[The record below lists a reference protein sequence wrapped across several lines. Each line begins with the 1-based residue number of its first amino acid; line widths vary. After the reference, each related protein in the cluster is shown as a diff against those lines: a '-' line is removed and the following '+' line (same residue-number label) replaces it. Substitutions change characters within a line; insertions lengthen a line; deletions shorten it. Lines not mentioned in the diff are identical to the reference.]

1 MNPTYI
7 DPFSDF
13 GFKAIFLN
21 PKNKPILIGFLNA
34 VLERVGESRIVDLD
48 YLPTEHIGLDAEHKK
63 VVQDLE
69 CRSIDG
75 RHFIVEMQR
84 AIESDFRD
92 SMAFYAFRASIE
104 AVEAGGRYGL
114 RPVYVLVIMEEMLRP
129 ESPDFL
135 QMATLRFERS
145 DERLIQYPIFLFL
158 ETRKLPDIGAGFRT
172 PLEWLTY
179 CLAHMPEWSQP
190 PKELCIESTAGHLL
204 EAAKFANF
212 TVEEQKAYLQGQDQR
227 RDMKYALEYKWQK
240 GFEEGISQG
249 ISQGIT
255 EGLEAKQIDVVA
267 GMLAKGFDWQTIQDI
282 THLDQAGYEELKEKH
297 GERAEGAE
305 RGV

>member
-1 MNPTYI
+1 MTPTYI

-21 PKNKPILIGFLNA
+21 PKHKSILINFLNI

-69 CRSIDG
+69 CRSADG
-75 RHFIVEMQR
+75 RLFIVEMQR
-84 AIESDFRD
+84 AIESDFRER
-92 SMAFYAFRASIE
+92 MAFYAFRASIE
-104 AVEAGGRYGL
+104 DVQAGGRYRL
-114 RPVYVLVIMEEMLRP
+114 RPVYVLVVMEEMLRP
-129 ESPDFL
+129 ENPEFL
-135 QMATLRFERS
+135 QMATLRFEQS
-145 DERLIQYPIFLFL
+145 DERLVRYPIFLFL
-158 ETRKLPDIGAGFRT
+158 ESRKLPDIGAEIRT
-172 PLEWLTY
+172 PLELWT
-179 CLAHMPEWSQP
+179 CSLAHMVGWSQP
-190 PKELCIESTAGHLL
+190 PKELDMESPIGHLL

-249 ISQGIT
+249 IA
-255 EGLEAKQIDVVA
+255 EGLEVKQIDVVTE
-267 GMLAKGFDWQTIQDI
+267 MLAKGCDWTFIQDI
-282 THLDQAGYEELKEKH
+282 THLNQTGYEALRKKH
-297 GERAEGAE
+297 GDGTPH
-305 RGV
+305 